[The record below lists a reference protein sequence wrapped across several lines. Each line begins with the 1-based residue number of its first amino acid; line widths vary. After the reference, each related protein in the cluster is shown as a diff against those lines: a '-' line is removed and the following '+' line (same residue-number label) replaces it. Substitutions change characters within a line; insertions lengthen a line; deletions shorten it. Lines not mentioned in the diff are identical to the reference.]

1 MILVTGANGF
11 VGHKI
16 MELCTDTVAA
26 PSLRNA
32 AQEEIN
38 RIIGESNADV
48 IIHTAAI
55 SDIGTC
61 QADPDASYY
70 ANVQIPLFIANASK
84 DRKLICFSSDQVYS
98 GCDEEGPYPEDVVKP
113 GNIYAEHK
121 LEMEQR
127 ILEMNPNAVMLRAE
141 WMYDYYLK
149 KSNYFMN
156 LIYAKETVSFSS
168 RQFRGITYLKEV
180 AQNMEKVIDLPG
192 GIYNFGSETTKS
204 MYDITQ
210 ELIER
215 LGKKVKLEEDLSV
228 RHNLWMNCDKAKKY
242 GITFRT
248 VIDGFMQCAA
258 DYHFISD
265 TGHGTNAKGIV
276 TGQKTVV

>member
-16 MELCTDTVAA
+16 MKMCKDTTAA
-26 PSLRNA
+26 PSLRNVR
-32 AQEEIN
+32 QEDVN

-48 IIHTAAI
+48 IIHTAAV
-55 SDIGTC
+55 SDIGVC

-70 ANVQIPLFIANASK
+70 ANVQVPLFIAKASK
-84 DRKLICFSSDQVYS
+84 GRKLICFSSDQVYS
-98 GCDEEGPYPEDVVKP
+98 GCNENGPYCEDTVKP

-121 LEMEQR
+121 IEMEQR
-127 ILEMNPNAVMLRAE
+127 VLETESNAVMLRAE

-156 LIYAKETVSFSS
+156 IINAEETVSFSS
-168 RQFRGITYLKEV
+168 RQFRGITYLKEAV
-180 AQNMEKVIDLPG
+180 ENMEKVIALPG

-210 ELIER
+210 EFIEL
-215 LGKKVKLEEDLSV
+215 LGKKVRLEDSSP
-228 RHNLWMNCDKAKKY
+228 RHNLWMNCSKAKKY
-242 GITFRT
+242 GVKFGTI
-248 VIDGFMQCAA
+248 IDGLLKCAK
-258 DYHFISD
+258 DNNI
-265 TGHGTNAKGIV
+265 K
-276 TGQKTVV
+276 

>member
-16 MELCTDTVAA
+16 MEMCKDTAAA

-32 AQEEIN
+32 TQEDMN
-38 RIIGESNADV
+38 RIIGESDADV

-55 SDIGTC
+55 SDIGAC
-61 QADPDASYY
+61 HADPDASYY
-70 ANVQIPLFIANASK
+70 ANVQVPLFIARALK
-84 DRKLICFSSDQVYS
+84 GRKLICFSSDQVYS
-98 GCDEEGPYPEDVVKP
+98 GCSEKGPYCEDTVKP
-113 GNIYAEHK
+113 GNVYAEHK

-127 ILEMNPNAVMLRAE
+127 VLEIDPDAVMLRAE

-149 KSNYFMN
+149 RSNYFMN
-156 LIYAKETVSFSS
+156 ILNAKETVSFSS
-168 RQFRGITYLKEV
+168 AQFRGITYLREV
-180 AQNMEKVIDLPG
+180 AENMGKVIALPG

-210 ELIER
+210 EFIDL
-215 LGKKVKLEEDLSV
+215 LGKKVRLEDASL

-242 GITFRT
+242 GVKFST
-248 VIDGFMQCAA
+248 VTDGLIKCAK
-258 DYHFISD
+258 DYNLI
-265 TGHGTNAKGIV
+265 
-276 TGQKTVV
+276 